1 MNEAGPLHRGLRERR
16 RLRRLP
22 VRSILPNMLTVL
34 ALCAGLTSIRLGLEG
49 RFELGVAAIMVA
61 VLLDGLDG
69 RLARLLGST
78 TRFGAE
84 LDSLTDFV
92 NFGVAPVLLLYS
104 STLHDLGGVG
114 WIATLAYS
122 VCCALRLAR
131 FNIALDDP
139 DQPAWASHFFVGVP
153 APAGAGL
160 VLLPL
165 YLGLMGADW
174 MLRLPLLVAFY
185 VTAIALLMISRL
197 PTLSLKGVRVR
208 REMVLPLL
216 VAVALL
222 AALLFSYPWMTLSA
236 LAVIYLAVL
245 PFALLRH
252 RRYARGETCEED
264 GEEDGEE
271 DETETVSPDS

>member
-1 MNEAGPLHRGLRERR
+1 MNEAGPRHRSLRERR

-22 VRSILPNMLTVL
+22 VRSVLPNMLTVL

-49 RFELGVAAIMVA
+49 RYELGVAAVMVA
-61 VLLDGLDG
+61 ALLDGLDG

-104 STLHDLGGVG
+104 STLHDLGGIG

-131 FNIALDDP
+131 FNTALDDP

-174 MLRLPLLVAFY
+174 LLRLPLLVALY

-197 PTLSLKGVRVR
+197 PTLSLKDVRVP
-208 REMVLPLL
+208 REKVLPLL

-222 AALLFSYPWMTLSA
+222 AALLFSYPWMTLS
-236 LAVIYLAVL
+236 VLAVL
-245 PFALLRH
+245 YLAALPFGLLRH
-252 RRYARGETCEED
+252 RRYARGETCDED
-264 GEEDGEE
+264 SEDDIEE
-271 DETETVSPDS
+271 DEAEMLPLDS

>member
-1 MNEAGPLHRGLRERR
+1 MNEAGPRHRSLRERR

-22 VRSILPNMLTVL
+22 VRSVLPNMLTVL

-49 RFELGVAAIMVA
+49 RYELGVAAVMVA
-61 VLLDGLDG
+61 ALLDGLDG

-104 STLHDLGGVG
+104 WILHDLGGIG

-131 FNIALDDP
+131 FNTALDDR
-139 DQPAWASHFFVGVP
+139 DRPAWASHFFVGVP

-174 MLRLPLLVAFY
+174 LLRLPLLVALY
-185 VTAIALLMISRL
+185 ALAIALLMISRL
-197 PTLSLKGVRVR
+197 PTLSLKDVRVP
-208 REMVLPLL
+208 RERVLPLL

-222 AALLFSYPWMTLSA
+222 AALLFSYPWMTLSVLA
-236 LAVIYLAVL
+236 LLYLAVL
-245 PFALLRH
+245 PFGFLRH
-252 RRYARGETCEED
+252 RRYARGETYDED

-271 DETETVSPDS
+271 DEAEISSPRL